1 MSINKGLIALAFG
14 GLAIGMTEFTMMG
27 ILPDIARAVNIDIPT
42 ASNLI
47 GLYALGVV
55 VGAPT
60 LVAFSSGYPPKKVLF
75 FLMLLFFIFNGLFT
89 FSPNQWTLF
98 LARFA
103 AGLPHGA
110 FFGIGSVVAA
120 RLAKP
125 GKEAQAIS
133 VMFTGMT
140 IANLAGVPFGTYIG
154 HHYTWQLTYG
164 VISFLGLITCM
175 AIYFWMPDIPVNKNN
190 NVKQQIRYFAKW
202 DAWLMV
208 AVIAIGTG
216 GLFAWISYISKLV
229 TTVSGLAPD
238 KVSIVMI
245 LIGAGMFFGNILGG
259 KLADTISPSKAAIA
273 CFSSMAICLTILFFV
288 APITA
293 LAYPMAF
300 ITGMIAFTIGSP
312 LQMMLI
318 NNAKGAET
326 FAAAG
331 GQAAFNIGNSL
342 GAYFGAIPIAMGFS
356 YNYPS
361 LIGVAMAS
369 VGAILAFIF
378 LVKVERK
385 KQPKQDYSNSL
396 ETNIKTTEE
405 VMA

>member
-1 MSINKGLIALAFG
+1 MNKGLIALAFG

-27 ILPDIARAVNIDIPT
+27 ILPDIANNIHIDIPT

-60 LVAFSSGYPPKKVLF
+60 LVVFTSKYPAKQVLL
-75 FLMLLFFIFNGLFT
+75 FLMLLFFIFNALFT
-89 FSPNQWTLF
+89 IAPNIWSLF
-98 LARFA
+98 LARFIS
-103 AGLPHGA
+103 GLPHGA

-120 RLAKP
+120 KLAKP

-133 VMFTGMT
+133 IMFTGMT
-140 IANLAGVPFGTYIG
+140 IANLIGVPLGTYIG
-154 HHYTWQLTYG
+154 HEFNWRITYAF
-164 VISFLGLITCM
+164 ISCLGLVTFI
-175 AIYFWMPDIPVNKNN
+175 ALYFWMPIIPADKDNHIR
-190 NVKQQIRYFAKW
+190 KQISYFKRW

-229 TTVSGLAPD
+229 TNVSGLAEGS
-238 KVSIVMI
+238 VSTVMV
-245 LIGAGMFFGNILGG
+245 LIGAGMVIGNFIGG
-259 KLADTISPSKAAIA
+259 KLADTISPSKATII
-273 CFSSMAICLTILFFV
+273 CFLSMAVCLLTLFFT
-288 APITA
+288 AHITA

-326 FAAAG
+326 FAAAA
-331 GQAAFNIGNSL
+331 GQASFNIGNSL
-342 GAYFGAIPIAMGFS
+342 GAYFGAIPIAMGLT

-361 LIGVAMAS
+361 LVGVTMAT
-369 VGAILAFIF
+369 VGAILAFVF
-378 LVKVERK
+378 LVKVEK
-385 KQPKQDYSNSL
+385 LK
-396 ETNIKTTEE
+396 
-405 VMA
+405 

>member
-1 MSINKGLIALAFG
+1 MSTNKALIALAFG

-27 ILPDIARAVNIDIPT
+27 ILPDIAADINIDIPT

-60 LVAFSSGYPPKKVLF
+60 LVAFTSKYPAKKVLL
-75 FLMLLFFIFNGLFT
+75 FLMLLFFVFNGIFSIAPSHWSLFV
-89 FSPNQWTLF
+89 S
-98 LARFA
+98 RFIS
-103 AGLPHGA
+103 GLPHGA

-120 RLAKP
+120 KLAKP

-133 VMFTGMT
+133 MMFTGMT
-140 IANLAGVPFGTYIG
+140 LANLAGVPLGTYIG
-154 HHYTWQLTYG
+154 HHYDWRITYG
-164 VISFLGLITCM
+164 IISLLGLLTFV
-175 AIYFWMPDIPVNKNN
+175 AIYFWMPNIPANKNN
-190 NVKQQIRYFAKW
+190 NVIDQMRYYKSW

-229 TTVSGLAPD
+229 TNVSGLPSD
-238 KVSIVMI
+238 SVSIIMV

-259 KLADTISPSKAAIA
+259 KLADTISPSKAAVV
-273 CFSSMAICLTILFFV
+273 CFSSMAVCLFILFFT
-288 APITA
+288 AHITV
-293 LAYPMAF
+293 LTYPMAF
-300 ITGMIAFTIGSP
+300 LTGMIAFTIGSP

-318 NNAKGAET
+318 NNAKGSET

-331 GQAAFNIGNSL
+331 GQAAFNIGNSI
-342 GAYFGAIPIAMGFS
+342 GAYFGAIPIAYGLS

-361 LIGVAMAS
+361 LVGVVLAS
-369 VGAILAFIF
+369 IGAILAYTFFI
-378 LVKVERK
+378 KVEK
-385 KQPKQDYSNSL
+385 K
-396 ETNIKTTEE
+396 TN
-405 VMA
+405 V

>member
-1 MSINKGLIALAFG
+1 LIALAFG

-27 ILPDIARAVNIDIPT
+27 ILPDIAQNIGIDIPA

-60 LVAFSSGYPPKKVLF
+60 LVAFSAKYSPKKVLL
-75 FLMLLFFIFNGLFT
+75 FLMFLFFVFNGLFT
-89 FSPNQWTLF
+89 LAPNHWTLF
-98 LARFA
+98 LGRFA

-140 IANLAGVPFGTYIG
+140 IANLAGVPLGTYIG
-154 HHYTWQLTYG
+154 HHYSWQLTYG
-164 VISFLGLITCM
+164 VISFLGLVTCL
-175 AIYFWMPDIPVNKNN
+175 AIYFWMPVLPVDTNN
-190 NVKQQIRYFAKW
+190 NIRQQVGYFKRW

-229 TTVSGLAPD
+229 TSVSGLAPEE
-238 KVSIVMI
+238 VSIVMI
-245 LIGAGMFFGNILGG
+245 LIGLGMFFGNIIGG
-259 KLADTISPSKAAIA
+259 KLADTISPSKAAIV
-273 CFSSMAICLTILFFV
+273 CFSSMAVCLAVLFFV
-288 APITA
+288 AHITV

-331 GQAAFNIGNSL
+331 GQASFNVGNSL
-342 GAYFGAIPIAMGFS
+342 GAYFGAIPITLGYA

-361 LIGVAMAS
+361 LIGVLMAAS
-369 VGAILAFIF
+369 GAVLAFVF
-378 LVKVERK
+378 LKKVENRGSK
-385 KQPKQDYSNSL
+385 IIESPKQPYLK
-396 ETNIKTTEE
+396 K
-405 VMA
+405 VG

>member
-1 MSINKGLIALAFG
+1 
-14 GLAIGMTEFTMMG
+14 MMG
-27 ILPDIARAVNIDIPT
+27 ILPDIAQNIGIDIPA

-60 LVAFSSGYPPKKVLF
+60 LVAFSAKYSPKKVLL
-75 FLMLLFFIFNGLFT
+75 FLMFLFFVFNGLFT
-89 FSPNQWTLF
+89 LAPNHWTLF
-98 LARFA
+98 LGRFA

-140 IANLAGVPFGTYIG
+140 IANLAGVPLGTYIG
-154 HHYTWQLTYG
+154 HHYSWQLTYG
-164 VISFLGLITCM
+164 VISFLGLVTCL
-175 AIYFWMPDIPVNKNN
+175 AIYFWMPVLPVDTNN
-190 NVKQQIRYFAKW
+190 NIRQQVGYFKRW

-229 TTVSGLAPD
+229 TSVSGLAPEE
-238 KVSIVMI
+238 VSIVMI
-245 LIGAGMFFGNILGG
+245 LIGLGMFFGNIIGG
-259 KLADTISPSKAAIA
+259 KLADTISPSKAAIV
-273 CFSSMAICLTILFFV
+273 CFSSMAVCLAVLFFV
-288 APITA
+288 AHITV

-331 GQAAFNIGNSL
+331 GQASFNVGNSL
-342 GAYFGAIPIAMGFS
+342 GAYFGAIPITLGYA

-361 LIGVAMAS
+361 LIGVLMAAS
-369 VGAILAFIF
+369 GAVLAFVF
-378 LVKVERK
+378 LKKVENRGSK
-385 KQPKQDYSNSL
+385 IIESPKQPYLK
-396 ETNIKTTEE
+396 K
-405 VMA
+405 VG